1 MPYQQSGNTELFYTY
16 KLRLVML
23 MEYTNDDKINIEKH
37 LSVQFWR
44 IAFELNTITL
54 TLLSQNRHTFKLL
67 KNCHYNKITRLL

>member
-44 IAFELNTITL
+44 TAFELNTITL
-54 TLLSQNRHTFKLL
+54 IL
-67 KNCHYNKITRLL
+67 